1 MQQLKI
7 LSFSIAMHYNQ
18 TKRWKVIFTG
28 RIFLMLRGAATA
40 AAEDQRCISI
50 AASIQVFSIVAIRLF
65 IDLLFYNSSIIFE
78 QWFYLSMH
86 TV

>member
-1 MQQLKI
+1 
-7 LSFSIAMHYNQ
+7 
-18 TKRWKVIFTG
+18 
-28 RIFLMLRGAATA
+28 MLRGAATA

-78 QWFYLSMH
+78 Q
-86 TV
+86 